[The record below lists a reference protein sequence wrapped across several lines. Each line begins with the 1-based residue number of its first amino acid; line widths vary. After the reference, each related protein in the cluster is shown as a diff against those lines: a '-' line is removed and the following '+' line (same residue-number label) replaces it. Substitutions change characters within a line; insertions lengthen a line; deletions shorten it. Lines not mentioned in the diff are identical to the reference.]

1 MTPIIRVESLSKRYQ
16 IGTRGRRDYWTM
28 REAIVE
34 TARLPWR
41 YLRRRL
47 GGRYNGADAENAAST
62 LWSLKEVTFAVQPGE
77 VIGIIG
83 RNGAGKSTLLK
94 VLSRITD
101 PTAGRVELRG
111 RVGSLLETGTG
122 FHHELTGRENIYLN
136 GAILGMSRREITQKF
151 DEIVAFAEI
160 EQFLDTPAKRYSSGM
175 YTRLGFA
182 VAAHLDPEILLI
194 DEVLAVGDVAFQK
207 KCLGKIKEVGRSG
220 RTVLFVSHDMAAIL
234 NLCTRTVVLANGQV
248 DYVGSTTEGVK
259 RYMEM
264 AGTVQAADLDLSA
277 HASRRRGYRP
287 HIQRIRLLNKSGEV
301 TDRFQ
306 SGEGMT
312 IELTCD
318 SPAPVAAPQFALG
331 VHDWMGMRV
340 FTLGSYLSTTELP
353 TLQGATRILCQ
364 VDELPLLPGRYTL
377 SLSLGIYHDHFLD
390 GRDHDRL
397 LDVLDHAVVFEIEP
411 GDFFGNGRTPRAGLG
426 CVLVRSRW
434 SDKT

>member
-1 MTPIIRVESLSKRYQ
+1 MNAMIKVENVSKLYR
-16 IGTRGRRDYWTM
+16 IGTRGRRDYWTF
-28 REAIVE
+28 REAIVDLA
-34 TARLPWR
+34 ARPVR
-41 YLRRRL
+41 RLRRAL
-47 GGRYNGADAENAAST
+47 GRGAKQDST
-62 LWSLKEVTFAVQPGE
+62 PSTNILWSLKEVSFEVQPGE

-101 PTAGRVELRG
+101 PTIGRVELRG

-136 GAILGMSRREITQKF
+136 GAILGMTRREITQKF

-194 DEVLAVGDVAFQK
+194 DEVLAVGDAAFQK

-220 RTVLFVSHDMAAIL
+220 RTVLFVSHDMAAIV
-234 NLCTRTVVLANGQV
+234 NLCTRTVVLNNGRV
-248 DYVGSTTEGVK
+248 DYIGSTPEGVK

-264 AGTVQAADLDLSA
+264 AGTEQAADLDLSK
-277 HASRRRGYRP
+277 HAARRRGYQPYIR
-287 HIQRIRLLNKSGEV
+287 RIRLLNRAGEV

-312 IELTCD
+312 VELTCD
-318 SPAPVAAPQFALG
+318 PAAPLLAPEFALG

-340 FTLGSYLSTTELP
+340 FTLGSYLTKSELP
-353 TLQGATRILCQ
+353 PMKGPCKILCQ
-364 VDELPLLPGRYTL
+364 VEELPLLPGRYTL

-426 CVLVRSRW
+426 CVLVRSQW
-434 SDKT
+434 HSE

>member
-1 MTPIIRVESLSKRYQ
+1 MMPIIRVQKVSKRYQ
-16 IGTRGRRDYWTM
+16 IGTRGRRDYWTL

-34 TARLPWR
+34 AAKLPWR
-41 YLRRRL
+41 RLRRL
-47 GGRYNGADAENAAST
+47 GGQNNGPQGTNAAGT
-62 LWSLKEVTFAVQPGE
+62 LWSLKEVSFDVQPGE
-77 VIGIIG
+77 VIGVIG

-101 PTAGRVELRG
+101 PTSGRVELRG

-136 GAILGMSRREITQKF
+136 GAILGMSRREITRKF

-234 NLCTRTVVLANGQV
+234 NLCTRTVVLNNGQV
-248 DYVGSTTEGVK
+248 DYVGSTTEGVR

-287 HIQRIRLLNKSGEV
+287 HIRRIRLLNESGEV

-318 SPAPVAAPQFALG
+318 PPASVAAPQFAVG

-340 FTLGSYLSTTELP
+340 FTLGSYLSTSELP
-353 TLQGATRILCQ
+353 TLQAPTRILCQ
-364 VDELPLLPGRYTL
+364 VHELPLLPGRYTL
-377 SLSLGIYHDHFLD
+377 SLALGIFHDHFLD

-397 LDVLDHAVVFEIEP
+397 LDVLDHAVMFEIEP

-434 SDKT
+434 SKYS